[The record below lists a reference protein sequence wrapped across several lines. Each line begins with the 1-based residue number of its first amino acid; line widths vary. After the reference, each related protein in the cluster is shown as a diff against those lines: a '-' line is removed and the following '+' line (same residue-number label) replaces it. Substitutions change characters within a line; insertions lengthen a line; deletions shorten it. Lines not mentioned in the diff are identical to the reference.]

1 MLYLTTVCFNTI
13 ICECAINVSF
23 LKIRRIVGIAHV
35 EDLESIKDAD
45 VRSSCEKVSL
55 LFARRLVVGM
65 SKCRLVHSLLQ
76 VDWYNEYSLK

>member
-1 MLYLTTVCFNTI
+1 MYLFI
-13 ICECAINVSF
+13 
-23 LKIRRIVGIAHV
+23 KIRRIVGIAHV

-65 SKCRLVHSLLQ
+65 SKCRLIGSLIITGKL
-76 VDWYNEYSLK
+76 V

>member
-1 MLYLTTVCFNTI
+1 MQLYLP
-13 ICECAINVSF
+13 AIVSL

-35 EDLESIKDAD
+35 EDLESIKDTD

-65 SKCRLVHSLLQ
+65 RKYAHSR
-76 VDWYNEYSLK
+76 